1 MEWIKDLSDK
11 LLIWFLRV
19 TSRFGKELTRDGKS
33 EQGLWREQRLRN
45 LKGLAIRS
53 RERFRHKSASES

>member
-11 LLIWFLRV
+11 LLIWFLRA
-19 TSRFGKELTRDGKS
+19 TSGFGNELTRDGKS
-33 EQGLWREQRLRN
+33 EQGLWREQRLKN

-53 RERFRHKSASES
+53 RERFRDKSTSES